1 MFNGEKLQ
9 ELRLL
14 YGMSRAELAEKLD
27 ITEQAVWQFE
37 TNKVKP
43 KVSPTVLSLSKLFKV
58 DIRFFEGEVLSSC
71 VNRGSIA
78 FRNEDIASKKTIQM
92 QEVYINAVHALIGKL
107 ENYLSSPPKVI
118 YSLVQEVED
127 LLAEKLLSNDVIVEI
142 SELAR
147 KRLGIS
153 IDNNDLLY
161 QIEMSGINVLSRFMP
176 FGSSSDAYSL
186 WTTDG
191 VPYLVLAIGKS
202 YARRNFDLAHELGHL
217 LLHRAVDFE
226 LLDNA
231 EHERREQEA
240 NFFASNLLLP
250 DKEFKRSF
258 ELLVG
263 TRVSQPDRYIGLKQH
278 FNVSIQALEYK
289 AYRLGYLTPAQNS
302 YFYRQ
307 IHKKGYK
314 FSEPLD
320 SETPVYKPGKILSML
335 DIVLSNNLTD
345 IQSLLYSLRISKEMM
360 AQILNVESSF
370 FDKYKSSLND
380 YSKII
385 KLIDQKEA

>member
-43 KVSPTVLSLSKLFKV
+43 KISPTVLSLSKLFKV
-58 DIRFFEGEVLSSC
+58 DIRFFEGEVLSSS

-78 FRNEDIASKKTIQM
+78 FRNEDLASKKTIQM

-107 ENYLSSPPKVI
+107 ENYLSSPPRVI
-118 YSLVQEVED
+118 YSLVKEVEA
-127 LLAEKLLSNDVIVEI
+127 LLEKKSLSNDVIVEV
-142 SELAR
+142 SDLAR

-153 IDNNDLLY
+153 VHNNDLLY
-161 QIEMSGINVLSRFMP
+161 QLEMSGINVLSRFMP
-176 FGSSSDAYSL
+176 FGSSADAYSL

-226 LLDNA
+226 LLNNA
-231 EHERREQEA
+231 EHDRREQEA

-250 DKEFKRSF
+250 DKEFKKKF
-258 ELLVG
+258 ELMVG
-263 TRVSQPDRYIGLKQH
+263 SKVSQPDRYIGLKQY

-314 FSEPLD
+314 ISEPLD
-320 SETPVYKPGKILSML
+320 NETPVYKPGKILSMV

-345 IQSLLYSLRISKEMM
+345 VQSLRYSLRISKEML
-360 AQILNVESSF
+360 AQILNVEISF
-370 FDKYKSSLND
+370 FDKYKSNLGD
-380 YSKII
+380 YSQII
-385 KLIDQKEA
+385 KLADKREA